1 MWVRGIARSM
11 GERVLIRSVRSRT
24 KVVVL
29 VAVVGLAA
37 LVVAATSLGA
47 EEAGLHITGVTL
59 VGPPAGQTAAAPAAR
74 VDYQVSG
81 TVTDSSGNNNAWNY
95 TAYQIDGGSWTC
107 VNTTNVDSGSATVTV
122 PGSGEITLP
131 GAGAH
136 TVSFRMYTDAG
147 CASGEFS
154 ATHTINPAIAP
165 RTSNPNLAGSCGQMN
180 VVLILD
186 ESSSIT
192 NNAAYVT
199 NVKDAAKAFVNGL
212 KGTGTNLAVVEF
224 DETATKPLGAA
235 YVPISDPVPAAWTN
249 YIDNQYGSNNFWSKG
264 AYTNWQDALVKTT
277 EFDAVKNADLVVF
290 ITDGDPTAYGVSPA
304 AITTGE
310 PDGYN
315 TGLKP
320 AFDIA
325 NGLKAGG
332 SHLFMVGVGA
342 AVGADA
348 DAPNKKLRMK
358 GISDDEELLA
368 DASNIK
374 TADVT
379 FVTDFAKLQAQLALI
394 ATELCRSQV
403 TVLKQVDDGQG
414 YLPVSGSKPGWD
426 FTAGVTVNTGT
437 FAFDPGAG
445 PGPLTTTATG
455 ATFQWK
461 PNSLV
466 ATSDVT
472 ITESGAA
479 ELRDEERQLH
489 QRDHSDAEP
498 RSRFLL
504 HRQPP
509 LQGQHNL
516 HRPKPAEHGND
527 PAEEGVHRWSCEPA
541 CQPLHQ
547 AGRHTIAGG
556 FADNVA
562 SGGGTAVLTVP
573 TGNVR
578 HLGDSGHG
586 RDTPTDFAFYA
597 KTWDCTKNGAAFIPN
612 TVGSTGS
619 VAVGTGEDI
628 VCTFH
633 NAFVD
638 PKLSVTKV
646 ATESQ
651 LLEGRGVIHYT
662 IVATN
667 TAT

>member
-1 MWVRGIARSM
+1 MC
-11 GERVLIRSVRSRT
+11 EHPD
-24 KVVVL
+24 
-29 VAVVGLAA
+29 VG
-37 LVVAATSLGA
+37 
-47 EEAGLHITGVTL
+47 
-59 VGPPAGQTAAAPAAR
+59 
-74 VDYQVSG
+74 
-81 TVTDSSGNNNAWNY
+81 
-95 TAYQIDGGSWTC
+95 
-107 VNTTNVDSGSATVTV
+107 SGSATVTV

-136 TVSFRMYTDAG
+136 TVSFRMYIDAG

-192 NNAAYVT
+192 NNAAFVT

-249 YIDNQYGSNNFWSKG
+249 YIDNEYGSNSFWSKG

-277 EFDAVKNADLVVF
+277 EFDVVKNADLVVF

-320 AFDIA
+320 AFDLA

-445 PGPLTTTATG
+445 PGPLTTTAAG

-461 PNSLV
+461 PSSLV

-472 ITESGAA
+472 ITETAQANYAMKSVSCTNGITATPNLAA
-479 ELRDEERQLH
+479 GSFFIDNLPYKGNTTCTVKNQRNTGTIQLKKEFIAGPAS
-489 QRDHSDAEP
+489 QRANL
-498 RSRFLL
+498 FIK
-504 HRQPP
+504 
-509 LQGQHNL
+509 QG
-516 HRPKPAEHGND
+516 GN
-527 PAEEGVHRWSCEPA
+527 P
-541 CQPLHQ
+541 
-547 AGRHTIAGG
+547 IAGG
-556 FADNVA
+556 SAPNVA

-573 TGNVR
+573 TGNFDISETGGTAR
-578 HLGDSGHG
+578 RYTDRPRSLRADLGLHQEWRGVQAQHG
-586 RDTPTDFAFYA
+586 RLDRHGRGRNRREHRLHLPQRVRRSEADGCEGG
-597 KTWDCTKNGAAFIPN
+597 DGL
-612 TVGSTGS
+612 V
-619 VAVGTGEDI
+619 
-628 VCTFH
+628 
-633 NAFVD
+633 
-638 PKLSVTKV
+638 
-646 ATESQ
+646 
-651 LLEGRGVIHYT
+651 LLEGRGCCALHDQGDEHGQRDVDERAGDGSEGDEPRVYA
-662 IVATN
+662 VGSGCVVGGWC
-667 TAT
+667 